1 MDRLSRRDFL
11 KLGTAG
17 VALAATSGAIGAEKQ
32 EIRIGI
38 QLYSL
43 RRVLGKDFRGT
54 LEKVAKLGYQGVEF
68 AGYYG
73 HDRKPKELRKMLDD
87 LGIVCCGTHTGV
99 NTLIGDRLKRTVD
112 LHKTLG
118 NPYLMVPGLP
128 GKYRKGREGW
138 LQAAKLFNDISA
150 KLKPLGMWVGYHN
163 HAHEFHKIGN
173 ETPWDIFFSNTVHDV
188 CMQLDTGNC
197 MAGGGDPVHYLRKY
211 PGRAL
216 TVHAKEFGTP
226 TTVVGEG
233 KVPWKDVIAACRTVG
248 GTRWL
253 IVEFDR
259 TSLDLFECAKRC
271 IENLKGML

>member
-138 LQAAKLFNDISA
+138 LEAAKLFNDISA

-248 GTRWL
+248 GTRWF

>member
-1 MDRLSRRDFL
+1 MSGLSRRDFL
-11 KLGTAG
+11 KAGAASAAMAASGT
-17 VALAATSGAIGAEKQ
+17 LAAETQ
-32 EIRIGI
+32 EIKIGL

-73 HDRKPKELRKMLDD
+73 YDRKPAELRKMLDD
-87 LGIVCCGTHTGV
+87 LGLVCCGTHTSI
-99 NTLIGDRLKRTVD
+99 NTLLGDNLKRTTD

-138 LQAAKLFNDISA
+138 LEAARLFNSIAA
-150 KLKPLGMWVGYHN
+150 KLKPLEMWVGYHN

-173 ETPWDIFFSNTVHDV
+173 ETPWDIFFGNTVKDV

-197 MAGGGDPVHYLRKY
+197 MAGGGDPVHYLKKY

-216 TVHAKEFGTP
+216 TVHAKEFGAR
-226 TTVVGEG
+226 TTVIGEG
-233 KVPWKDVIAACRTVG
+233 KVPWKEVIAACRSVG

-259 TSLDLFECAKRC
+259 TSLDLFECGKRC
-271 IENLKGML
+271 IENLKAML

>member
-138 LQAAKLFNDISA
+138 LEAAKLFNDISA

-271 IENLKGML
+271 IENLKSML

>member
-1 MDRLSRRDFL
+1 
-11 KLGTAG
+11 
-17 VALAATSGAIGAEKQ
+17 
-32 EIRIGI
+32 
-38 QLYSL
+38 
-43 RRVLGKDFRGT
+43 
-54 LEKVAKLGYQGVEF
+54 
-68 AGYYG
+68 
-73 HDRKPKELRKMLDD
+73 
-87 LGIVCCGTHTGV
+87 
-99 NTLIGDRLKRTVD
+99 
-112 LHKTLG
+112 
-118 NPYLMVPGLP
+118 
-128 GKYRKGREGW
+128 
-138 LQAAKLFNDISA
+138 
-150 KLKPLGMWVGYHN
+150 MWVGYHN

-271 IENLKGML
+271 IENLKSML

>member
-138 LQAAKLFNDISA
+138 LEAAKLFNDISA